1 MATGLS
7 WIRESTMFAVAVV
20 GSSTVLAIQYFR
32 RKTIRARWLM
42 AVAGFVFLLGHT
54 VPWHF
59 AFAVEQRL
67 SPNPGAGRAITAIFD
82 PSGSKFRLPE
92 GLNHNSWF
100 RAGGLT
106 RDEGSTIYLPIRVAG
121 LAESTV
127 LNADRAEVLLT
138 TSDGKMVY
146 QGRADDLLVRKDSN
160 LEPVSF
166 NIGRSEEHTSELQSR
181 LHLVCRLLLEKKK
194 TIQPHS
200 RHSIHRMRH
209 LFLPLPIP
217 LCVLATTHL
226 IL

>member
-1 MATGLS
+1 MQLRLVDLAGKSLDNNDDSVCMASMRVHTKKSRSVSTVLGSLLS
-7 WIRESTMFAVAVV
+7 FFFFSSRRRHTRCSRDWSSDVCSSDLFAVAVV

-127 LNADRAEVLLT
+127 PYR
-138 TSDGKMVY
+138 
-146 QGRADDLLVRKDSN
+146 
-160 LEPVSF
+160 
-166 NIGRSEEHTSELQSR
+166 RSAR
-181 LHLVCRLLLEKKK
+181 YFR
-194 TIQPHS
+194 
-200 RHSIHRMRH
+200 
-209 LFLPLPIP
+209 
-217 LCVLATTHL
+217 
-226 IL
+226 